1 MPGRRSSILWPRMRS
16 VWPLLISVLL
26 STLIA
31 SSLVAAF
38 AGFGATALPQAV
50 SSELAAAPHKSIAIS
65 GAIDAQQVRNDHGV
79 VNATIGH
86 AFGDVPFTVADG
98 IWSDPL
104 GLPARADA
112 KIVPIAQAA
121 TLDQIR
127 AHVQVTAG
135 TWPADRQPAR
145 AKGAKGAIPAAIPA
159 TVASDLHLTIGRVL
173 LLRDRANGKKVK
185 LQITGMYRP
194 LNAAD
199 PYWGLDLIS
208 PTGVSEQADFTTYGP
223 FVVAQGAFA
232 GGQIPVGGATWL
244 YSLGT
249 TKLTADQLSPLASRV
264 TRALGQIS
272 RSADLGGLQVASG
285 LPALLGVVST
295 KLVVARSL
303 LLVGELELLLLAG
316 AALTLT
322 ARTLA
327 SQREEES
334 AIFGSRG
341 AGRRQLVAM
350 ALGEALVVTSIA
362 AAAGALLGGKLA
374 GLLARIGSL
383 KSAGLKFTGIALDDW
398 WTVGTVLLLCTV
410 ILVWPALRSV
420 SPGMV
425 AVRRG
430 RRTAVLLAAS
440 AGVDVALLALAGLA
454 AWQLR
459 QFSVIG
465 RTSGGL
471 GVDPVLA
478 VAPAIALAAGTVI
491 PLRLLPMLARTGD
504 RLAARTRWLGSA
516 MTSWELSRRAT
527 RQSAPMLL
535 VVLAVGTS
543 TLALAQHQSWR
554 QSAFDQS
561 AFETGADVR
570 AETLLPA
577 TLATAGSIARARGVT
592 SAMAIS
598 AGLIGPNG
606 ATVLAVDARHAAG
619 TLLPGGDDVAAGL
632 WPALAAQDQGPLLT
646 LPGHPVR
653 LRITAGLDQGEG
665 PSLAP
670 VTLTASV
677 LDASGNLFQIPLG
690 QLPPDGHVR
699 KLTGTLTPTG
709 RADYPLRL
717 YAITASYTLP
727 PFIRGPQA
735 HAAARRSASFTI
747 TGLATSPARRGPVT
761 SALPTAS
768 LDRWA
773 PSAQAPLF
781 TENGVGSTPALIT
794 RPDGQALP
802 IDFNPGH
809 GLSVAPFQQVGSPTA
824 VTAITGQVSLR
835 ALPARQTLPAI
846 ATASFLRA
854 NQLKV
859 GSPVQLTAGQ
869 TPVHAVVVG
878 EVSSFPTVTGAGG
891 GLIVDLAAAQEM
903 MAAVG
908 QSPIPVTQWW
918 LATTAGHLPPGLPAH
933 TSVTD
938 RAVLAAQLLADPMS
952 AIPQQAVVATAIA
965 AALLAALGFSVSV
978 AGSVRER
985 RSQSALLAALGVDGR
1000 AQARLLCLEAVSL
1013 SLPAAATGLLLGT
1026 VLAHLLVPAVTLTAT
1041 AAAPVVPVLVKVPV
1055 TTAALIALIVT
1066 AIPVLAAAASAA
1078 YRPDPAAQ
1086 LRMAAS

>member
-50 SSELAAAPHKSIAIS
+50 SSELVSAPHKSIAIV

-79 VNATIGH
+79 VDVTIGH
-86 AFGDVPFTVADG
+86 AFGGIPFTVADG

-104 GLPARADA
+104 GLPARAGA
-112 KIVPIAQAA
+112 KVVPIAQAA
-121 TLDQIR
+121 ALDQIR
-127 AHVQVTAG
+127 AHVQLTAG
-135 TWPADRQPAR
+135 TWPPSGLPASGQ
-145 AKGAKGAIPAAIPA
+145 GAAIPTAIPA

-173 LLRDRANGKKVK
+173 VLPDRASSKKVK
-185 LQITGMYRP
+185 LQITGLYRP

-208 PTGVSEQADFTTYGP
+208 PNGVSEQTGFITYGP
-223 FVVAQGAFA
+223 FVVARDAFA
-232 GGQIPVGGATWL
+232 GGRIPVGGATWL
-244 YSLGT
+244 YGLGT
-249 TKLTADQLSPLASRV
+249 TRLAAGQLNPLASRV
-264 TRALGQIS
+264 IRAVGQIT
-272 RSADLGGLQVASG
+272 RSADLGGLQVTSG
-285 LPALLGVVST
+285 LPAVLGVVSS

-350 ALGEALVVTSIA
+350 ALAEALIVTTIA
-362 AAAGALLGGKLA
+362 AAAGAVLGGRLA
-374 GLLARIGSL
+374 SLLARIGSL
-383 KSAGLKFTGIALDDW
+383 KSAGLKVTGIPVDAW
-398 WTVGTVLLLCTV
+398 WTVGTVLLLCTA
-410 ILVWPALRSV
+410 ILVWPAFRMV
-420 SPGMV
+420 SPGLV
-425 AVRRG
+425 AVRKG

-465 RTSGGL
+465 RTAGGL

-491 PLRLLPMLARTGD
+491 PLRLLPLLARAGD
-504 RLAARTRWLGSA
+504 RLAARTRRLGSA

-561 AFETGADVR
+561 AFLVGADVR
-570 AETLLPA
+570 ATTLLPA
-577 TLATAGSIARARGVT
+577 TPTTAGQIAEAHGVT
-592 SAMAIS
+592 SAMAVS
-598 AGLIGPNG
+598 TALTGPSG
-606 ATVLAVDARHAAG
+606 ATVLAVDSRHAARSV
-619 TLLPGGDDVAAGL
+619 LLTGGPSPAAL
-632 WPALAAQDQGPLLT
+632 WRRLAARNQGRVLT
-646 LPGHPVR
+646 LPGRPVR
-653 LRITAGLDQGEG
+653 LKVTA
-665 PSLAP
+665 SLAP
-670 VTLTASV
+670 GKGPALAPVALTASV
-677 LDASGNLFQIPLG
+677 LDASGNLYQIPLG
-690 QLPPDGHVR
+690 QLATDGRPHQ
-699 KLTGTLTPTG
+699 LTGTITSTG
-709 RADYPLRL
+709 QADYPLRL
-717 YAITASYTLP
+717 FGISASYTMP
-727 PFIRGPQA
+727 PIIRGPRA
-735 HAAARRSASFTI
+735 TAIRNRSASFAI
-747 TGLATSPARRGPVT
+747 TGLAISGAANGPVT
-761 SALPTAS
+761 TAVPVS
-768 LDRWA
+768 ELDHWIPA
-773 PSAQAPLF
+773 ASAPLF
-781 TENGVGSTPALIT
+781 ASFNGVGTLPELHL
-794 RPDGQALP
+794 RPGGQAMP
-802 IDFNPGH
+802 IRFNPGH
-809 GLSVAPFQQVGSPTA
+809 GLSVSPFTYPGAATGLAPLAGEVD
-824 VTAITGQVSLR
+824 LR
-835 ALPARQTLPAI
+835 AAGPAKLLPAI
-846 ATASFLRA
+846 ATASFLRV

-859 GSPVQLTAGQ
+859 GSEIQLTAGQ
-869 TPVHAVVVG
+869 TPVTAVVVA
-878 EVSSFPTVTGAGG
+878 EVANFPTVTAPAGA
-891 GLIVDLAAAQEM
+891 LVVDLTAVQE
-903 MAAVG
+903 AVLPAG
-908 QSPIPVTQWW
+908 QGPIPVTQWW
-918 LATTAGHLPPGLPAH
+918 LATRTGAVPPGFPAR
-933 TSVTD
+933 TSTVD
-938 RAVLAAQLLADPMS
+938 RDAMAAQLLADPMS

-985 RSQSALLAALGVDGR
+985 RSQAALLAALGVAGR
-1000 AQARLLCLEAVSL
+1000 EQARLLCLEAVSL

-1055 TTAALIALIVT
+1055 LTAALIALIVT